1 MIALCRQTEPQ
12 HDTTHDT
19 THGTT
24 GLLTLDF
31 VVGLDRIQPVP
42 SQLSVL
48 LTFIWRLLLFS
59 IPIGFVTDSVLTTVA
74 SEALSNLSRVQ

>member
-1 MIALCRQTEPQ
+1 MITLCRQTEPQ

-24 GLLTLDF
+24 GLLALDF